1 MVTLIAIDNEQSLL
15 LGEVHCRSQEKRG
28 KKITLACRVGLWEKG
43 KQIKVL
49 LLCMSLQE
57 LCAMH
62 QEIWFFTCTM
72 TLLKSRDY
80 LQSII
85 LKNGNKLL
93 ENQHEK
99 AVPYLENG
107 PHLVK
112 NKLGTSISL
121 FLVAKA
127 YLTWQVLSRI
137 PGQKVI
143 FHFYLSLLQDWNP
156 TQQTILQLLFATS
169 QQPEI

>member
-1 MVTLIAIDNEQSLL
+1 MI
-15 LGEVHCRSQEKRG
+15 
-28 KKITLACRVGLWEKG
+28 LACRVELWEKG

-49 LLCMSLQE
+49 LLCMSLPE

-62 QEIWFFTCTM
+62 QEIWFFNCTN
-72 TLLKSRDY
+72 DFA
-80 LQSII
+80 
-85 LKNGNKLL
+85 
-93 ENQHEK
+93 EK
-99 AVPYLENG
+99 HGIPVVYYPKKRNETYWKPTWKRCSPYLENG
-107 PHLVK
+107 LHLIK

-121 FLVAKA
+121 FLVATA
-127 YLTWQVLSRI
+127 YLTWQVLWRI

-156 TQQTILQLLFATS
+156 TQQTILQLLFATF

>member
-1 MVTLIAIDNEQSLL
+1 
-15 LGEVHCRSQEKRG
+15 
-28 KKITLACRVGLWEKG
+28 
-43 KQIKVL
+43 
-49 LLCMSLQE
+49 MSLQE

-62 QEIWFFTCTM
+62 QEIWFFTW
-72 TLLKSRDY
+72 DY

-85 LKNGNKLL
+85 LKNGKKLI

-99 AVPYLENG
+99 AVPNLENG
-107 PHLVK
+107 LHLIK

-121 FLVAKA
+121 FLVATP

>member
-1 MVTLIAIDNEQSLL
+1 MQSGT
-15 LGEVHCRSQEKRG
+15 LGERQTNKSPTFVHVTHCQSSVPCIRKFGFLTAQ
-28 KKITLACRVGLWEKG
+28 
-43 KQIKVL
+43 
-49 LLCMSLQE
+49 
-57 LCAMH
+57 
-62 QEIWFFTCTM
+62 M

-85 LKNGNKLL
+85 LKNGKKLI

-107 PHLVK
+107 LHLIK

-127 YLTWQVLSRI
+127 YLTWQVLWRI

-156 TQQTILQLLFATS
+156 TQQTILQLLFATF

>member
-1 MVTLIAIDNEQSLL
+1 MQSGT
-15 LGEVHCRSQEKRG
+15 LGERQTNKSPTFVHVTHCQSSVPCIRKFGFLTAQ
-28 KKITLACRVGLWEKG
+28 
-43 KQIKVL
+43 
-49 LLCMSLQE
+49 
-57 LCAMH
+57 
-62 QEIWFFTCTM
+62 M

-85 LKNGNKLL
+85 LKNGKKLI

-107 PHLVK
+107 LHLIK

-121 FLVAKA
+121 FLVATA
-127 YLTWQVLSRI
+127 YLTWQVLWRI

-143 FHFYLSLLQDWNP
+143 FHFYLLL
-156 TQQTILQLLFATS
+156 L
-169 QQPEI
+169 

>member
-28 KKITLACRVGLWEKG
+28 KKMTLACRVGLWEKG

-49 LLCMSLQE
+49 LLYMSLQE

-62 QEIWFFTCTM
+62 QEIWFFTW
-72 TLLKSRDY
+72 DY

-85 LKNGNKLL
+85 LKNGKKLI

-99 AVPYLENG
+99 AVPNLENG
-107 PHLVK
+107 LHLIK

-121 FLVAKA
+121 FLVATA
-127 YLTWQVLSRI
+127 YLTWQVLWRI

-156 TQQTILQLLFATS
+156 TQQTILQLLFATF

>member
-1 MVTLIAIDNEQSLL
+1 MPCIRKFGFLTA
-15 LGEVHCRSQEKRG
+15 R
-28 KKITLACRVGLWEKG
+28 
-43 KQIKVL
+43 
-49 LLCMSLQE
+49 
-57 LCAMH
+57 
-62 QEIWFFTCTM
+62 M
-72 TLLKSRDY
+72 TFLKSRDY

-85 LKNGNKLL
+85 LKNGKKLI

-99 AVPYLENG
+99 AVPNLENE

-156 TQQTILQLLFATS
+156 TQQTVLQLLFATF